1 MGRRRRS
8 PSSVPQ
14 RTRLLRVLLYY
25 VVLVA
30 VALLLAQLLPALGI
44 HLSLDRVHLLSSAN
58 EQLTS
63 RLPGGGRQ
71 AVEMPPVTVI
81 EAVVGMVGALLL
93 SIPVAWLYMLT
104 KEDVK
109 YDESVVHTV
118 IILPIVVTGIVLIV
132 RDSIAL
138 AFSLAGVVAA
148 VRFRNTLKD
157 TKDAVYIF
165 LAVGIGL
172 AAGVQAIVVAFI
184 LSVIFNGVI
193 FALWRL
199 DAEEVIR
206 RTNEFPAV
214 PQPPPIAPLPDRKRG
229 SQMINTAEL
238 LAQPVARQ
246 ALEPVLNPELSLLEF
261 NARVLALAEDRAT
274 PLLARLR
281 FLSIFTSNVD
291 EIFMIKVGGLRQ
303 ALAAGI
309 TKRSIDGRMPK
320 ELLQAMALR
329 LRALLHRQYRC
340 FNELRANE
348 LSQNG
353 VRLRAWTDLSEPER
367 AQLAAY
373 FDEQVFPLLTPKA
386 VTTAPGHPFPHIED
400 LRLSLAVM
408 VEDPRTGREHLA
420 LLNVSD
426 AVPRFV
432 RLKDTHDFVPIEDV
446 IREHVSALYHGR
458 RVLGVYPFRLTR
470 CGEVQFDEH
479 AGANF
484 LEVVEEEVRQRP
496 FGAIIR
502 VEIEQG
508 MPAAVRDVLLSE
520 LRHEKNR
527 EGIPLEDDDVFVVDG
542 PVDLGALSELADLE
556 LPELDYPPFTPAS
569 PLDRDR
575 PIVDVLDEHDVLVHH
590 PYESFDDTVQR
601 FISDACD
608 DPDVVTIKLTL
619 YRAGGRSLVVEALK
633 RAAAAGKDV
642 SVFIEIKARFDEET
656 NIFWAKQLEHAG
668 IHVVTALPTLKT
680 HAKVALVVRRQ
691 GDRLRRYAHIG
702 TGNYNAATARV
713 YADFGLLTAD
723 PAITTDLQTLF
734 NELTGSSR
742 APAGEYQ
749 RLLVAPTY
757 MLRRFLEL
765 IERETAHA
773 RAGRGGHIRA
783 KLNGLADTEIMEALY
798 RASQAGVKIDLSVR
812 SICALRPGVA
822 GLSDTVRVVSVLGR
836 FLEHGR
842 IYYFAN
848 AGEPEYY
855 IGSADWRSRNVR
867 RRVEVAVPVLH
878 PALRGRLD
886 HVLDTE
892 LNDTSAW
899 RLLPDGTYERPAAAG
914 GPGTQELLLRAVQ
927 EMAAR

>member
-1 MGRRRRS
+1 MI
-8 PSSVPQ
+8 PLAP

-25 VVLVA
+25 AALIA
-30 VALLLAQLLPALGI
+30 LGLLLVQLLPLLGVDMGLNRW
-44 HLSLDRVHLLSSAN
+44 HFFSSAN
-58 EQLTS
+58 DQLTAL
-63 RLPGGGRQ
+63 LPGGTG
-71 AVEMPPVTVI
+71 AADAGSGTPPLTAL
-81 EAVVGMVGALLL
+81 EALAGMLGALLL
-93 SIPVAWLYMLT
+93 SIPVAWIYMVT

-118 IILPIVVTGIVLIV
+118 VILPVVVAGIVLIV
-132 RDSIAL
+132 RDSIPL

-184 LSVIFNGVI
+184 LSVIFNAVVLV
-193 FALWRL
+193 LWRL
-199 DAEEVIR
+199 DTDEVIR
-206 RTNEFPAV
+206 HTSEFPAAAA
-214 PQPPPIAPLPDRKRG
+214 PPAFAPLPDRSRG

-238 LAQPVARQ
+238 LAGPVARQ
-246 ALEPVLNPELSLLEF
+246 ALEPVINPELSLLEF
-261 NARVLALAEDRAT
+261 NARVLALAEDPAT

-281 FLSIFTSNVD
+281 FLSIFTTNLD

-303 ALAAGI
+303 AVAAGI
-309 TKRSIDGRMPK
+309 TKRSIDGRTPR
-320 ELLQAMALR
+320 ELLQTMGLR
-329 LRALLHRQYRC
+329 LRALLQRQYRC

-348 LSQNG
+348 LEHNG
-353 VRLRAWTDLSEPER
+353 VRLRSWSELTDGER
-367 AQLAAY
+367 AQLATY
-373 FDEQVFPLLTPKA
+373 FDEQVFPVLTPKA
-386 VTTAPGHPFPHIED
+386 VTHTPGHPFPHIED

-408 VEDPRTGREHLA
+408 IEDPRSRREHLA
-420 LLNVSD
+420 VLNVSD

-432 RLKDTHDFVPIEDV
+432 RLRDTHDFVAVEDV
-446 IREHVSALYHGR
+446 IREHVAALYRGR
-458 RVLGVYPFRLTR
+458 RVLGVFPFRVTR

-484 LEVVEEEVRQRP
+484 LEVVEEEVRRRP
-496 FGAIIR
+496 FGAIVR

-520 LRHEKNR
+520 LRREKNS
-527 EGIPLEDDDVFVVDG
+527 EGIALEDDDVFVVDG
-542 PVDLGALSELADLE
+542 PVDLGALAELADLE
-556 LPELDYPPFTPAS
+556 LPELDYAPFTPAA

-575 PIVDVLDEHDVLVHH
+575 PIFDVLDERDVLVHH

-601 FISDACD
+601 LIADACD

-619 YRAGGRSLVVEALK
+619 YRMGGRSLVVDALK

-642 SVFIEIKARFDEET
+642 SVFVEIKARFDEET

-680 HAKVALVVRRQ
+680 HAKIALIVRRQ
-691 GDRLRRYAHIG
+691 GERLRRYAHLG
-702 TGNYNAATARV
+702 TGNYNAGTARV
-713 YADFGLLTAD
+713 YTDFGLLTAD
-723 PAITTDLQTLF
+723 PVITADLQTLF

-742 APAGEYQ
+742 APAGEFQ

-773 RAGRGGHIRA
+773 RAGRGGQIRA
-783 KLNGLADTEIMEALY
+783 KLNGLADTEVIEALY
-798 RASQAGVKIDLSVR
+798 RASQAGVRIDLSVR
-812 SICALRPGVA
+812 SICALRPGVP
-822 GLSDTVRVVSVLGR
+822 GLSASVRVVSVLGR

-848 AGEPEYY
+848 GGAPEYY
-855 IGSADWRSRNVR
+855 IGSADWRSRNLR
-867 RRVEVAVPVLH
+867 RRVEVAVPVLD
-878 PALRGRLD
+878 PALRTRLER
-886 HVLDTE
+886 VLDIE
-892 LNDTSAW
+892 LSDATAW
-899 RLLPDGTYERPAAAG
+899 RLLPDGTYERPAG
-914 GPGTQELLLRAVQ
+914 RSGPGTQEQLLNLV
-927 EMAAR
+927 EEVAAR

>member
-1 MGRRRRS
+1 M
-8 PSSVPQ
+8 PQ
-14 RTRLLRVLLYY
+14 RNRLLRVLLYY
-25 VVLVA
+25 VVLIVA
-30 VALLLAQLLPALGI
+30 ALALVQLLPLLGVDLG
-44 HLSLDRVHLLSSAN
+44 LSRWHFFTSAN
-58 EQLTS
+58 EQLTAL
-63 RLPGGGRQ
+63 LPGSEQGAPPGTT
-71 AVEMPPVTVI
+71 PVTAL
-81 EAVVGMVGALLL
+81 EALAGMLGALLL
-93 SIPVAWLYMLT
+93 SIPVAWIYMLT

-118 IILPIVVTGIVLIV
+118 VILPVVVAGIVLIV
-132 RDSIAL
+132 RDSIPL

-184 LSVIFNGVI
+184 LSVIFNIVI
-193 FALWRL
+193 LTLWRL

-214 PQPPPIAPLPDRKRG
+214 AQPPVLAPLPDRSRG
-229 SQMINTAEL
+229 SQMINTADL
-238 LAQPVARQ
+238 LAHPVARQ
-246 ALEPVLNPELSLLEF
+246 SLEPVINPELSLLEF
-261 NARVLALAEDRAT
+261 NARVLALAEDPAT

-281 FLSIFTSNVD
+281 FLSILTSNLD
-291 EIFMIKVGGLRQ
+291 EIFMIKVGALRQ

-309 TKRSIDGRMPK
+309 TKRSIDGRTPR

-329 LRALLHRQYRC
+329 LRSLLQRQYRC
-340 FNELRANE
+340 FNALRTNELR
-348 LSQNG
+348 QNG
-353 VRLRAWTDLSEPER
+353 VRLRAWTELGEAER
-367 AQLAAY
+367 AQIATY
-373 FDEQVFPLLTPKA
+373 FDEQVFPVLTPKA
-386 VTTAPGHPFPHIED
+386 ITRAPGHPFPHIED

-408 VEDPRTGREHLA
+408 VEDPRTGREHLVVV
-420 LLNVSD
+420 NVSD

-432 RLKDTHDFVPIEDV
+432 RLKDTHDFVAIEDV
-446 IREHVSALYHGR
+446 IREHVGALYRGR

-470 CGEVQFDEH
+470 CGEVEFDEA

-520 LRHEKNR
+520 LRRDKNR
-527 EGIPLEDDDVFVVDG
+527 EGIALEDDDVFVVDG
-542 PVDLGALSELADLE
+542 PVDLGALAELADLE

-575 PIVDVLDEHDVLVHH
+575 PIFDVLDERDVLVHH

-601 FISDACD
+601 FISDAAD

-642 SVFIEIKARFDEET
+642 SVFVEIKARFDEET

-680 HAKVALVVRRQ
+680 HAKLALVVRRQ
-691 GDRLRRYAHIG
+691 GDRLRCYAHIG
-702 TGNYNAATARV
+702 TGNYNAGTARV
-713 YADFGLLTAD
+713 YTDLGLLTAD
-723 PAITTDLQTLF
+723 PAITADLQTLF

-742 APAGEYQ
+742 APAGEFR

-757 MLRRFLEL
+757 MLSRFLEL

-783 KLNGLADTEIMEALY
+783 KLNGLADTEVIEALY
-798 RASQAGVKIDLSVR
+798 RASQAGVKIELVVR
-812 SICALRPGVA
+812 SICALRPGVV
-822 GLSDTVRVVSVLGR
+822 GLSDGVRVVSVLGR

-848 AGEPEYY
+848 GGEPEYY
-855 IGSADWRSRNVR
+855 IGSADWRARNLR
-867 RRVEVAVPVLH
+867 RRVEVAAPVLD
-878 PALRGRLD
+878 PALRGRLER
-886 HVLDTE
+886 VLDTE
-892 LNDTSAW
+892 LSDMTAW
-899 RLLPDGTYERPAAAG
+899 RLLPDGAYERRAG
-914 GPGTQELLLRAVQ
+914 AGAPGAQELLLRAVG
-927 EMAAR
+927 ELAAR